1 MVIFMVPN
9 KEILINKAM
18 QATGLSD
25 FGDEWFFPNIDV
37 FIKSL
42 NTQARLSSEGYFGA
56 EQMIIGALINR
67 LRHKN
72 LIKMHPQILNEKVD
86 VKGVLT
92 GLPRTGSTMLHR
104 MLASAPE
111 LTAVKWFEAQNYTPL
126 EKEEYNNP
134 SQRKDLAKVML
145 SFMLEK
151 IPHLMS
157 IHPMDIEQADEEVI
171 ILGQLFS
178 SSMLEST
185 YFVPDYAN
193 WLTNQNPDKSYSDL
207 IEILQSLQ
215 WQDPSRKNKSWIL
228 KTPGH
233 LMSLATVVKYFPK
246 AKLIMTHRDPCSTV
260 PSYCSMESAL
270 YKINTNNISDLD
282 IGNYWLNRLSYWLD
296 NFIKIRNSFPED
308 RFVDINYLDLVQT
321 PQKIGTEVLKSIGI
335 KDDYF
340 TKEMMKNWI
349 NSNKRE
355 NRQKHNYKL
364 SDYGLTDETIS
375 NKFKYYIKTYL

>member
-151 IPHLMS
+151 
-157 IHPMDIEQADEEVI
+157 
-171 ILGQLFS
+171 F
-178 SSMLEST
+178 
-185 YFVPDYAN
+185 
-193 WLTNQNPDKSYSDL
+193 L
-207 IEILQSLQ
+207 I
-215 WQDPSRKNKSWIL
+215 
-228 KTPGH
+228 
-233 LMSLATVVKYFPK
+233 
-246 AKLIMTHRDPCSTV
+246 
-260 PSYCSMESAL
+260 
-270 YKINTNNISDLD
+270 
-282 IGNYWLNRLSYWLD
+282 
-296 NFIKIRNSFPED
+296 
-308 RFVDINYLDLVQT
+308 
-321 PQKIGTEVLKSIGI
+321 
-335 KDDYF
+335 
-340 TKEMMKNWI
+340 
-349 NSNKRE
+349 
-355 NRQKHNYKL
+355 
-364 SDYGLTDETIS
+364 
-375 NKFKYYIKTYL
+375 

>member
-1 MVIFMVPN
+1 MVPK
-9 KEILINKAM
+9 KESLIKKAE

-37 FIKSL
+37 FIESL
-42 NTQARLSSEGYFGA
+42 NSQARLSNEGYYGA
-56 EQMIIGALINR
+56 EQMIIGALVNR

-72 LIKMHPQILNEKVD
+72 LIKMNPQILDETVD
-86 VKGVLT
+86 VKAVLT

-111 LTAVKWFEAQNYTPL
+111 LTSVKWFEAQNYTPL
-126 EKEEYNNP
+126 ENEDYNDP
-134 SQRKDLAKVML
+134 TPRKDIAKDIL
-145 SFMLEK
+145 NFMLKK
-151 IPHLMS
+151 IPELMS
-157 IHPMDIEQADEEVI
+157 IHPMDIDQADEEVI

-193 WLTNQNPDKSYSDL
+193 WLNNQNPGKSYSDL

-233 LMSLATVVKYFPK
+233 LMSLGAVVKYFPG
-246 AKLIMTHRDPCSTV
+246 AKIIMTHRDPVSTV
-260 PSYCSMESAL
+260 PSYCSMESTL
-270 YKINTNNISDLD
+270 YKMNTDIISDFE
-282 IGNYWLNRLSYWLD
+282 IGNYWLDRLSEWLN
-296 NFIKIRNSFPED
+296 NFIEVRNSIPDD
-308 RFVDINYLDLVQT
+308 RFIDINYLDLVEA
-321 PQKIGTEVLKSIGI
+321 PEKIGTQVLKSIHI
-335 KDDYF
+335 NDDIL
-340 TKEMMKNWI
+340 TKEMMENWI
-349 NSNKRE
+349 KANKRE

-364 SDYGLTDETIS
+364 SDYGLTRESIS
-375 NKFKYYIKTYL
+375 NKFKDYIEKYL

>member
-1 MVIFMVPN
+1 MVPK
-9 KEILINKAM
+9 KESLIKKAE

-37 FIKSL
+37 FIESL
-42 NTQARLSSEGYFGA
+42 NSQARLSSEGYYGA
-56 EQMIIGALINR
+56 EQMIIGALVKR

-72 LIKMHPQILNEKVD
+72 LIKMNPQILDETVD
-86 VKGVLT
+86 VKAVLT

-111 LTAVKWFEAQNYTPL
+111 LTSVKWFEAQNYTPL
-126 EKEEYNNP
+126 ENEDYNDP
-134 SQRKDLAKVML
+134 TPRKDIAKDIL
-145 SFMLEK
+145 NFMLKK
-151 IPHLMS
+151 IPELMS
-157 IHPMDIEQADEEVI
+157 IHPMDIDQADEEVI

-193 WLTNQNPDKSYSDL
+193 WLTNQNPGKSYSDL

-233 LMSLATVVKYFPK
+233 LMSLGAVVKYFPG
-246 AKLIMTHRDPCSTV
+246 AKIIMTHRDPVSTV
-260 PSYCSMESAL
+260 PSYCSMESTL
-270 YKINTNNISDLD
+270 YKMNTDIISDFE
-282 IGNYWLNRLSYWLD
+282 IGNYWLDRLSEWLN
-296 NFIKIRNSFPED
+296 NFIEVRNSIPDD
-308 RFVDINYLDLVQT
+308 RFIDINYLDLVEA
-321 PQKIGTEVLKSIGI
+321 PEKIGTQVLKSIHI
-335 KDDYF
+335 NDDIL
-340 TKEMMKNWI
+340 TKEMMENWI
-349 NSNKRE
+349 KANKRE

-364 SDYGLTDETIS
+364 SDYGLTRESIS
-375 NKFKYYIKTYL
+375 NKFKDYIEKYL

>member
-1 MVIFMVPN
+1 MVPK
-9 KEILINKAM
+9 KESLIKKAE

-37 FIKSL
+37 FIESL
-42 NTQARLSSEGYFGA
+42 NSQARLSSEGYYGA
-56 EQMIIGALINR
+56 EQMIIGALVNR

-72 LIKMHPQILNEKVD
+72 LIKMNPQILDEAVD
-86 VKGVLT
+86 VKAVLT

-111 LTAVKWFEAQNYTPL
+111 LTSVKWFEAQNYTPL
-126 EKEEYNNP
+126 ENEDYNDP
-134 SQRKDLAKVML
+134 TPRKDIAKDIL
-145 SFMLEK
+145 NFMLKK
-151 IPHLMS
+151 IPELMS
-157 IHPMDIEQADEEVI
+157 IHPMDIDQADEEVI

-193 WLTNQNPDKSYSDL
+193 WLNNQNPGKSYSDL

-233 LMSLATVVKYFPK
+233 LMSLGAVVKYFPG
-246 AKLIMTHRDPCSTV
+246 AKIIMTHRDPVSTV
-260 PSYCSMESAL
+260 PSYCSMESTL
-270 YKINTNNISDLD
+270 YKMNTDIISDFE
-282 IGNYWLNRLSYWLD
+282 IGNYWLDRLSEWLN
-296 NFIKIRNSFPED
+296 NFIEVRNSIPDD
-308 RFVDINYLDLVQT
+308 RFIDINYLDLVEA
-321 PQKIGTEVLKSIGI
+321 PEKIGTQVLKSIHI
-335 KDDYF
+335 NDDIL
-340 TKEMMKNWI
+340 TKEMMENWI
-349 NSNKRE
+349 KANKRE

-364 SDYGLTDETIS
+364 SDYGLTRESIS
-375 NKFKYYIKTYL
+375 NKFKDYIEKYL

>member
-1 MVIFMVPN
+1 MVPE
-9 KEILINKAM
+9 KEYLIKKAE

-37 FIKSL
+37 FIESL
-42 NTQARLSSEGYFGA
+42 NSQAKLSSEGYYGA
-56 EQMIIGALINR
+56 EQMITGALVNR

-72 LIKMHPQILNEKVD
+72 LIKMNPEILNETVD
-86 VKGVLT
+86 IKAVLT

-111 LTAVKWFEAQNYTPL
+111 LTSVKWYEAQNYTPL
-126 EKEEYNNP
+126 ENEDYNDP
-134 SQRKDLAKVML
+134 SPRKDIAKDIL
-145 SFMLEK
+145 NFMLKK
-151 IPHLMS
+151 IPELMS

-185 YFVPDYAN
+185 YFVPNYAN
-193 WLTNQNPDKSYSDL
+193 WLTKQNPGKSYSDL

-215 WQDPSRKNKSWIL
+215 WQDSSRKNKSWIL

-233 LMSLATVVKYFPK
+233 LMSLGAVVKYFPM
-246 AKLIMTHRDPCSTV
+246 AKIIMTHRDPVSTV

-270 YKINTNNISDLD
+270 YKMNTDAISDFE
-282 IGNYWLNRLSYWLD
+282 IGNYWLDRLSEWLN
-296 NFIKIRNSFPED
+296 NFIEVRNSIPDD
-308 RFVDINYLDLVQT
+308 RFIDINYSDLVEA
-321 PQKIGTEVLKSIGI
+321 PEKIGAQVLKSINVN
-335 KDDYF
+335 DDIL
-340 TKEMMKNWI
+340 TKEMMENWI
-349 NSNKRE
+349 NANKRE

-364 SDYGLTDETIS
+364 SDYGLTNESIS
-375 NKFKYYIKTYL
+375 NKFKDYIRKYL

>member
-1 MVIFMVPN
+1 MVPK
-9 KEILINKAM
+9 KESLIKKAE

-37 FIKSL
+37 FIESL
-42 NTQARLSSEGYFGA
+42 NSQARLSNEGYYGA
-56 EQMIIGALINR
+56 EQMIIGALVNR

-72 LIKMHPQILNEKVD
+72 LIKMNPQILDETVD
-86 VKGVLT
+86 VKAVLT

-111 LTAVKWFEAQNYTPL
+111 LTSVKWFEAQNYTPL
-126 EKEEYNNP
+126 ENEDYNDP
-134 SQRKDLAKVML
+134 TPRKDIAKDIL
-145 SFMLEK
+145 NFMLKK
-151 IPHLMS
+151 IPELMS
-157 IHPMDIEQADEEVI
+157 IHPMDIDQADEEVI

-193 WLTNQNPDKSYSDL
+193 WLTNQNPGKSYSDL

-233 LMSLATVVKYFPK
+233 LMSLGAVVKYFPG
-246 AKLIMTHRDPCSTV
+246 AKIIMTHRDPVSTV
-260 PSYCSMESAL
+260 PSYCSMESTL
-270 YKINTNNISDLD
+270 YKMNTDIISDFE
-282 IGNYWLNRLSYWLD
+282 IGNYWLDRLSEWLN
-296 NFIKIRNSFPED
+296 NFIEVRNSIPDD
-308 RFVDINYLDLVQT
+308 RFIDINYLDLVEA
-321 PQKIGTEVLKSIGI
+321 PEKIGTQVLKSIHI
-335 KDDYF
+335 NDDIL
-340 TKEMMKNWI
+340 TKEMMENWI
-349 NSNKRE
+349 KANKRE

-364 SDYGLTDETIS
+364 SDYGLTRESIS
-375 NKFKYYIKTYL
+375 NKFKDYIEKYL

>member
-1 MVIFMVPN
+1 MVPE
-9 KEILINKAM
+9 KEYLIKKAE

-37 FIKSL
+37 FIESL
-42 NTQARLSSEGYFGA
+42 NSQAKLSSEGYYGA
-56 EQMIIGALINR
+56 EQMITGALINR

-72 LIKMHPQILNEKVD
+72 LIKMNPEILDETVD
-86 VKGVLT
+86 IKAVLT

-111 LTAVKWFEAQNYTPL
+111 LTAIKWYEAQNYTPL
-126 EKEEYNNP
+126 ENEDYNDP
-134 SQRKDLAKVML
+134 SPRKDIAKDIL
-145 SFMLEK
+145 KFMLKK
-151 IPHLMS
+151 IPELMS

-185 YFVPDYAN
+185 YFVPNYAN
-193 WLTNQNPDKSYSDL
+193 WLTKQNPGKSYSDL

-215 WQDPSRKNKSWIL
+215 WQDSSRKNKSWIL

-233 LMSLATVVKYFPK
+233 LMSLGTVVKYFPM
-246 AKLIMTHRDPCSTV
+246 AKIIMTHRDPVSTV

-270 YKINTNNISDLD
+270 YKMNTDAISDFE
-282 IGNYWLNRLSYWLD
+282 IGNYWLDRLSEWLN
-296 NFIKIRNSFPED
+296 NFIEVRNSISDD
-308 RFVDINYLDLVQT
+308 RFIDINYLDLVEA
-321 PQKIGTEVLKSIGI
+321 PEKIGAQVLESIHVN
-335 KDDYF
+335 DDIL
-340 TKEMMKNWI
+340 TKEMMENWI
-349 NSNKRE
+349 NANKRE

-364 SDYGLTDETIS
+364 SDYGLTSESIS
-375 NKFKYYIKTYL
+375 NKFKDYIKKYL

>member
-1 MVIFMVPN
+1 MVPK
-9 KEILINKAM
+9 KESLIKKAE

-37 FIKSL
+37 FIESL
-42 NTQARLSSEGYFGA
+42 NSQARLSSEGYYGA
-56 EQMIIGALINR
+56 EQMIIGALVNR

-72 LIKMHPQILNEKVD
+72 LIKMNPQILDETVD
-86 VKGVLT
+86 VKAVLT

-111 LTAVKWFEAQNYTPL
+111 LTSVKWFEAQNYTPL
-126 EKEEYNNP
+126 ENEDYNDP
-134 SQRKDLAKVML
+134 TPRKDIAKDIL
-145 SFMLEK
+145 NFMLKK
-151 IPHLMS
+151 IPELMS
-157 IHPMDIEQADEEVI
+157 IHPMDIDQADEEVI

-193 WLTNQNPDKSYSDL
+193 WLNNQNPGKSYSDL

-233 LMSLATVVKYFPK
+233 LMSLGAVVKYFPG
-246 AKLIMTHRDPCSTV
+246 AKIIMTHRDPVSTV
-260 PSYCSMESAL
+260 PSYCSMESTL
-270 YKINTNNISDLD
+270 YKMNTDIISDFE
-282 IGNYWLNRLSYWLD
+282 IGNYWLDRLSEWLN
-296 NFIKIRNSFPED
+296 NFIEVRNSIPDD
-308 RFVDINYLDLVQT
+308 RFIDINYLDLVEA
-321 PQKIGTEVLKSIGI
+321 PEKIGTQVLKSIQI
-335 KDDYF
+335 NDDIL
-340 TKEMMKNWI
+340 TKEMMENWI
-349 NSNKRE
+349 KANKRE

-364 SDYGLTDETIS
+364 SDYGLTRESIS
-375 NKFKYYIKTYL
+375 NKFKDYIEKYL

>member
-1 MVIFMVPN
+1 MVPE
-9 KEILINKAM
+9 KEYLIKKAE

-37 FIKSL
+37 FIESL
-42 NTQARLSSEGYFGA
+42 NSQAKLSSEGYYGA
-56 EQMIIGALINR
+56 EQMITGALVNR

-72 LIKMHPQILNEKVD
+72 LIKMNPEILNETVD
-86 VKGVLT
+86 IKAVLT

-111 LTAVKWFEAQNYTPL
+111 LTSVKWYEAQNYTPL
-126 EKEEYNNP
+126 ENEDYNDP
-134 SQRKDLAKVML
+134 SPRKDIAKDIL
-145 SFMLEK
+145 NFMLKK
-151 IPHLMS
+151 IPELMS

-185 YFVPDYAN
+185 YFVPNYAN
-193 WLTNQNPDKSYSDL
+193 WLTKQNPGKSYSDL

-215 WQDPSRKNKSWIL
+215 WQDSSRKNKSWIL

-233 LMSLATVVKYFPK
+233 LMSLGAVVKYFPM
-246 AKLIMTHRDPCSTV
+246 AKIIMTHRDPVSTV

-270 YKINTNNISDLD
+270 YKMNTDAISDFE
-282 IGNYWLNRLSYWLD
+282 IGNYWLDRLSEWLN
-296 NFIKIRNSFPED
+296 NFIEVRNSIPDD
-308 RFVDINYLDLVQT
+308 RFIDINYSDLVEA
-321 PQKIGTEVLKSIGI
+321 PEKIGAQVLKSIHVN
-335 KDDYF
+335 DDIL
-340 TKEMMKNWI
+340 TKEMMENWI
-349 NSNKRE
+349 NANKRE

-364 SDYGLTDETIS
+364 SDYGLTNESIS
-375 NKFKYYIKTYL
+375 NKFKDYIRKYL

>member
-1 MVIFMVPN
+1 MVPK
-9 KEILINKAM
+9 KESLIKKAE

-37 FIKSL
+37 FIESL
-42 NTQARLSSEGYFGA
+42 NSQARLSSEGYYGA
-56 EQMIIGALINR
+56 EQMIIGALVNR

-72 LIKMHPQILNEKVD
+72 LIKMNPQILDETVD
-86 VKGVLT
+86 VKAVLT

-111 LTAVKWFEAQNYTPL
+111 LTSVKWFEAQNYTPL
-126 EKEEYNNP
+126 QNEDYNDP
-134 SQRKDLAKVML
+134 TPRKDIAKDIL
-145 SFMLEK
+145 NFMLKK
-151 IPHLMS
+151 IPELMS
-157 IHPMDIEQADEEVI
+157 IHPMDIDQADEEVI

-193 WLTNQNPDKSYSDL
+193 WLTNQNPGKSYSDL

-233 LMSLATVVKYFPK
+233 LMSLGAVVKYFPG
-246 AKLIMTHRDPCSTV
+246 AKIIMTHRDPVSTV
-260 PSYCSMESAL
+260 PSYCSMESTL
-270 YKINTNNISDLD
+270 YKMNTDIISDFE
-282 IGNYWLNRLSYWLD
+282 IGNYWLDRLSEWLN
-296 NFIKIRNSFPED
+296 NFIEVRNSIPDD
-308 RFVDINYLDLVQT
+308 RFIDINYLDLVEA
-321 PQKIGTEVLKSIGI
+321 PEKIGTQVLKSIHI
-335 KDDYF
+335 NDDIL
-340 TKEMMKNWI
+340 TKEMMENWI
-349 NSNKRE
+349 KANKRE

-364 SDYGLTDETIS
+364 SDYGLTRESIS
-375 NKFKYYIKTYL
+375 NKFKDYIEKYL

>member
-1 MVIFMVPN
+1 MVPE
-9 KEILINKAM
+9 KEYLIKKAE

-37 FIKSL
+37 FIESL
-42 NTQARLSSEGYFGA
+42 NSQAKLSSEGYYGA
-56 EQMIIGALINR
+56 EQMITGALINR

-72 LIKMHPQILNEKVD
+72 LIKMNPEILDETVD
-86 VKGVLT
+86 IKAVLT

-111 LTAVKWFEAQNYTPL
+111 LTSVKWYEAQNYTPL
-126 EKEEYNNP
+126 ENEDYNDP
-134 SQRKDLAKVML
+134 SPRKDIAKDIL
-145 SFMLEK
+145 NFMLKK
-151 IPHLMS
+151 IPELMS

-185 YFVPDYAN
+185 YFVPNYAN
-193 WLTNQNPDKSYSDL
+193 WLTKQNPGKSYSDL

-215 WQDPSRKNKSWIL
+215 WKASSRKNKSWIL

-233 LMSLATVVKYFPK
+233 LMSLGAVIKYFPM
-246 AKLIMTHRDPCSTV
+246 AKIIMTHRDPVSTV

-270 YKINTNNISDLD
+270 YKMNTNAISDFE
-282 IGNYWLNRLSYWLD
+282 IGNYWLDRLSEWLN
-296 NFIKIRNSFPED
+296 NFIEVRNSIPDD
-308 RFVDINYLDLVQT
+308 RFIDINYLDLVEA
-321 PQKIGTEVLKSIGI
+321 PEKIGAQVLKSIHVN
-335 KDDYF
+335 DDIL
-340 TKEMMKNWI
+340 TKEMMENWI
-349 NSNKRE
+349 NANKRE

-364 SDYGLTDETIS
+364 SDYGLTNESIS
-375 NKFKYYIKTYL
+375 NKFKDYIKKYL

>member
-1 MVIFMVPN
+1 MVPE
-9 KEILINKAM
+9 KEYLIKKAE

-37 FIKSL
+37 FIESL
-42 NTQARLSSEGYFGA
+42 NSQAKLSSEGYYGA
-56 EQMIIGALINR
+56 EQMITGALINR

-72 LIKMHPQILNEKVD
+72 LIKMNPEILDETVD
-86 VKGVLT
+86 IKAVLT

-111 LTAVKWFEAQNYTPL
+111 LNSIKWYEAQNYTPL
-126 EKEEYNNP
+126 ENEDYNDP
-134 SQRKDLAKVML
+134 SPRKDIAKDIL
-145 SFMLEK
+145 NFMLKK
-151 IPHLMS
+151 IPELMS

-185 YFVPDYAN
+185 YFVPNYAN
-193 WLTNQNPDKSYSDL
+193 WLTKQNPGKSYSDL

-215 WQDPSRKNKSWIL
+215 WQDSSRKNKSWIL

-233 LMSLATVVKYFPK
+233 LMSLGTVVKYFPM
-246 AKLIMTHRDPCSTV
+246 AKIIMTHRDPVSTV

-270 YKINTNNISDLD
+270 YKMNTNAISDFE
-282 IGNYWLNRLSYWLD
+282 IGNYWLDRLSEWLN
-296 NFIKIRNSFPED
+296 NFIEVRNSIPDD
-308 RFVDINYLDLVQT
+308 RFIDINYSDLVEA
-321 PQKIGTEVLKSIGI
+321 PEKIGAQVLKSIHVN
-335 KDDYF
+335 DDIL
-340 TKEMMKNWI
+340 TKEMMENWI
-349 NSNKRE
+349 NANKRE

-364 SDYGLTDETIS
+364 SDYGLTNESIS
-375 NKFKYYIKTYL
+375 NKFKDYIKKYL

>member
-1 MVIFMVPN
+1 MVPE
-9 KEILINKAM
+9 KEYLIKKAE

-37 FIKSL
+37 FIESL
-42 NTQARLSSEGYFGA
+42 NSQAKLSSEGYYGA
-56 EQMIIGALINR
+56 EKMITGALINR

-72 LIKMHPQILNEKVD
+72 LIKMNPEILDETVD
-86 VKGVLT
+86 IKAVLT

-111 LTAVKWFEAQNYTPL
+111 LTSVKWYEAQNYTPL
-126 EKEEYNNP
+126 ENEDYNDP
-134 SQRKDLAKVML
+134 SPRKDIAKDIL
-145 SFMLEK
+145 KFMLKK
-151 IPHLMS
+151 IPELMS

-185 YFVPDYAN
+185 YFVPNYAN
-193 WLTNQNPDKSYSDL
+193 WLTKQNPGKSYSDL

-215 WQDPSRKNKSWIL
+215 WQDSSRKNKSWIL

-233 LMSLATVVKYFPK
+233 LMSLGAVIKYFPM
-246 AKLIMTHRDPCSTV
+246 AKIIMTHRDPVSTV

-270 YKINTNNISDLD
+270 YKMNTDAISDFE
-282 IGNYWLNRLSYWLD
+282 IGNYWLDRLSEWLN
-296 NFIKIRNSFPED
+296 NFIEVRNSIPDD
-308 RFVDINYLDLVQT
+308 RFIDINYLDLVEA
-321 PQKIGTEVLKSIGI
+321 PEKIGAQVLKSIHVN
-335 KDDYF
+335 DDIL
-340 TKEMMKNWI
+340 TKEMMENWI
-349 NSNKRE
+349 NANKRE

-364 SDYGLTDETIS
+364 SDYGLTNESIS
-375 NKFKYYIKTYL
+375 NKFKDYIKKYL

>member
-1 MVIFMVPN
+1 MVPK
-9 KEILINKAM
+9 KESLIKKAE

-37 FIKSL
+37 FIESL
-42 NTQARLSSEGYFGA
+42 NSQARLSSEGYYGA
-56 EQMIIGALINR
+56 EQMIIGALVNR

-72 LIKMHPQILNEKVD
+72 LIKRNPQILDETVD
-86 VKGVLT
+86 VKAVLT

-111 LTAVKWFEAQNYTPL
+111 LTSVKWFEAQNYTPL
-126 EKEEYNNP
+126 ENEDYNDP
-134 SQRKDLAKVML
+134 TPRKDIAKDIL
-145 SFMLEK
+145 NFMLKK
-151 IPHLMS
+151 IPELMS
-157 IHPMDIEQADEEVI
+157 IHPMDIDQADEEVI

-193 WLTNQNPDKSYSDL
+193 WLNNQNPGKSYSDL

-233 LMSLATVVKYFPK
+233 LMSLGAVVKYFPG
-246 AKLIMTHRDPCSTV
+246 AKIIMTHRDPVSTV
-260 PSYCSMESAL
+260 PSYCSMESTL
-270 YKINTNNISDLD
+270 YKMNTDIISDFE
-282 IGNYWLNRLSYWLD
+282 IGNYWLDRLSEWLN
-296 NFIKIRNSFPED
+296 NFIEVRNSIPDD
-308 RFVDINYLDLVQT
+308 RFIDINYLDLVEA
-321 PQKIGTEVLKSIGI
+321 PEKIGTQVLKSIHI
-335 KDDYF
+335 NDDIL
-340 TKEMMKNWI
+340 TKEMMENWI
-349 NSNKRE
+349 KANKRE

-364 SDYGLTDETIS
+364 SDYGLTRESIS
-375 NKFKYYIKTYL
+375 NKFKDYIEKYL

>member
-1 MVIFMVPN
+1 MVPE
-9 KEILINKAM
+9 KEYLIKKAE

-37 FIKSL
+37 FIESL
-42 NTQARLSSEGYFGA
+42 NSQAKLSSEGYYGA
-56 EQMIIGALINR
+56 EQMITGALVNR

-72 LIKMHPQILNEKVD
+72 LIKMNPEILNETVD
-86 VKGVLT
+86 IKAVLT

-111 LTAVKWFEAQNYTPL
+111 LTSVKWYEAQNYTPL
-126 EKEEYNNP
+126 ENEDYNDP
-134 SQRKDLAKVML
+134 SPRKDIAKDIL
-145 SFMLEK
+145 NFMLKK
-151 IPHLMS
+151 IPELMS

-185 YFVPDYAN
+185 YFVPNYAN
-193 WLTNQNPDKSYSDL
+193 WLTKQNPGKSYSDL

-215 WQDPSRKNKSWIL
+215 WQDSSRKNKSWIL

-233 LMSLATVVKYFPK
+233 LMSLGAVVKYFPM
-246 AKLIMTHRDPCSTV
+246 AKIIMTHRDPVSTV

-270 YKINTNNISDLD
+270 YKMNTDAISDFE
-282 IGNYWLNRLSYWLD
+282 IGNYWLDRLSEWLN
-296 NFIKIRNSFPED
+296 NFIEVRNSIPDD
-308 RFVDINYLDLVQT
+308 RFIDINYSDLVEA
-321 PQKIGTEVLKSIGI
+321 PEKIGAQVLKSIHVN
-335 KDDYF
+335 DDIL
-340 TKEMMKNWI
+340 TKEMMENWI
-349 NSNKRE
+349 NANKRE

-364 SDYGLTDETIS
+364 SDYGLTNESIS
-375 NKFKYYIKTYL
+375 NKFEDYIRKYL

>member
-1 MVIFMVPN
+1 MVPK
-9 KEILINKAM
+9 KESLIKKAE

-37 FIKSL
+37 FIESL
-42 NTQARLSSEGYFGA
+42 NSQARLSSEGYYGA
-56 EQMIIGALINR
+56 EQMIIGALVNR

-72 LIKMHPQILNEKVD
+72 LIKMNPQILDETVN
-86 VKGVLT
+86 VKAVLT

-111 LTAVKWFEAQNYTPL
+111 LTSVKWFEAQNYTPL
-126 EKEEYNNP
+126 ENEDYNDP
-134 SQRKDLAKVML
+134 TPRKDIAKDIL
-145 SFMLEK
+145 NFMLKK
-151 IPHLMS
+151 IPELMS
-157 IHPMDIEQADEEVI
+157 IHPMDIDQADEEVI

-193 WLTNQNPDKSYSDL
+193 WLNNQNPGKSYSDL

-233 LMSLATVVKYFPK
+233 LMSLGAVVKYFPG
-246 AKLIMTHRDPCSTV
+246 AKIIMTHRDPVSTV
-260 PSYCSMESAL
+260 PSYCSMESTL
-270 YKINTNNISDLD
+270 YKMNTDIISDFE
-282 IGNYWLNRLSYWLD
+282 IGNYWLDRLSEWLN
-296 NFIKIRNSFPED
+296 NFIEVRNSIPDD
-308 RFVDINYLDLVQT
+308 RFIDINYLDLVEA
-321 PQKIGTEVLKSIGI
+321 PEKIGTQVLKSIHI
-335 KDDYF
+335 NDDIL
-340 TKEMMKNWI
+340 TKEMMENWI
-349 NSNKRE
+349 KANKRE

-364 SDYGLTDETIS
+364 SDYGLTRESIS
-375 NKFKYYIKTYL
+375 NKFKDYIEKYL

>member
-1 MVIFMVPN
+1 MVPK
-9 KEILINKAM
+9 KESLIKKAE

-37 FIKSL
+37 FIESL
-42 NTQARLSSEGYFGA
+42 NSQARLSSEGYYGA
-56 EQMIIGALINR
+56 EQMIIGALVNR

-72 LIKMHPQILNEKVD
+72 LIKMNPQILDEAVD
-86 VKGVLT
+86 VKAVLT

-111 LTAVKWFEAQNYTPL
+111 LTSVKWFEAQNYTPL
-126 EKEEYNNP
+126 ENEDYNDP
-134 SQRKDLAKVML
+134 TPRKDIAKDIL
-145 SFMLEK
+145 NFMLKK
-151 IPHLMS
+151 IPELMS
-157 IHPMDIEQADEEVI
+157 IHPMDIDQADEEVI

-193 WLTNQNPDKSYSDL
+193 WLNNQNPGKSYSDL

-233 LMSLATVVKYFPK
+233 LMSLGAVVKYFPG
-246 AKLIMTHRDPCSTV
+246 AKIIMTHRDPVSTV
-260 PSYCSMESAL
+260 PSYCSMESTL
-270 YKINTNNISDLD
+270 YKMNTDIISDFE
-282 IGNYWLNRLSYWLD
+282 IGNYWLDRLSEWLN
-296 NFIKIRNSFPED
+296 NFIEVRNSIPDD
-308 RFVDINYLDLVQT
+308 RFIDINYLDLVEA
-321 PQKIGTEVLKSIGI
+321 PEKIGTQVLKSIHI
-335 KDDYF
+335 NDDIL
-340 TKEMMKNWI
+340 TKEMMENWI
-349 NSNKRE
+349 KANKRE

-364 SDYGLTDETIS
+364 RDYGLTRESIS
-375 NKFKYYIKTYL
+375 NKFKDYIEKYL

>member
-193 WLTNQNPDKSYSDL
+193 WLTNLAAVNQALVSAGISVDELVHVRASVESLFRELTSASTDKSN
-207 IEILQSLQ
+207 
-215 WQDPSRKNKSWIL
+215 SRAIAS
-228 KTPGH
+228 
-233 LMSLATVVKYFPK
+233 
-246 AKLIMTHRDPCSTV
+246 
-260 PSYCSMESAL
+260 
-270 YKINTNNISDLD
+270 
-282 IGNYWLNRLSYWLD
+282 
-296 NFIKIRNSFPED
+296 
-308 RFVDINYLDLVQT
+308 
-321 PQKIGTEVLKSIGI
+321 
-335 KDDYF
+335 
-340 TKEMMKNWI
+340 
-349 NSNKRE
+349 
-355 NRQKHNYKL
+355 
-364 SDYGLTDETIS
+364 
-375 NKFKYYIKTYL
+375 

>member
-1 MVIFMVPN
+1 MVPK
-9 KEILINKAM
+9 KESLIKKAE

-37 FIKSL
+37 FIESL
-42 NTQARLSSEGYFGA
+42 NSQARLSSEGYYGA
-56 EQMIIGALINR
+56 EQMIIGALVNR

-72 LIKMHPQILNEKVD
+72 LIKMNPQILDETVD
-86 VKGVLT
+86 VKAVLT

-111 LTAVKWFEAQNYTPL
+111 LTSVKWFEAQNYTPL
-126 EKEEYNNP
+126 ENEDYNDPTPRKEIA
-134 SQRKDLAKVML
+134 KDILN
-145 SFMLEK
+145 FMLKK
-151 IPHLMS
+151 IPELMS
-157 IHPMDIEQADEEVI
+157 IHPMDIDQADEEVI

-193 WLTNQNPDKSYSDL
+193 WLTNQNPGKSYSDL

-233 LMSLATVVKYFPK
+233 LMSLGAVVKYFPG
-246 AKLIMTHRDPCSTV
+246 AKIIMTHRDPVSTV
-260 PSYCSMESAL
+260 PSYCSMESTL
-270 YKINTNNISDLD
+270 YKMNTDIISDFE
-282 IGNYWLNRLSYWLD
+282 IGNYWLDRLSEWLN
-296 NFIKIRNSFPED
+296 NFIEVRNSIPDD
-308 RFVDINYLDLVQT
+308 RFIDINYLDLVEA
-321 PQKIGTEVLKSIGI
+321 PEKIGTQVLKSIHI
-335 KDDYF
+335 NDDIL
-340 TKEMMKNWI
+340 TKEMMENWI
-349 NSNKRE
+349 KANKRE

-364 SDYGLTDETIS
+364 SDYGLTRESIS
-375 NKFKYYIKTYL
+375 NKFKDYIEKYL

>member
-1 MVIFMVPN
+1 MVPE
-9 KEILINKAM
+9 KEYLIKKAE

-37 FIKSL
+37 FIASL
-42 NTQARLSSEGYFGA
+42 NSQAKLSSEGYYGA
-56 EQMIIGALINR
+56 EQMITGALINR

-72 LIKMHPQILNEKVD
+72 LIKMNPEILDETVD
-86 VKGVLT
+86 IKAVLT

-111 LTAVKWFEAQNYTPL
+111 LTSVKWYEAQNYTPL
-126 EKEEYNNP
+126 ENEDYNDP
-134 SQRKDLAKVML
+134 SPRKDIAKDIL
-145 SFMLEK
+145 NFMLKK
-151 IPHLMS
+151 IPELMS

-185 YFVPDYAN
+185 YFVPNYAN
-193 WLTNQNPDKSYSDL
+193 WLTKQNPGKSYSDL

-215 WQDPSRKNKSWIL
+215 WQDSSRKNKSWIL

-233 LMSLATVVKYFPK
+233 LMSLGAVIKYFPM
-246 AKLIMTHRDPCSTV
+246 AKIIMTHRDPVSTV

-270 YKINTNNISDLD
+270 YKMNTNAISDFE
-282 IGNYWLNRLSYWLD
+282 IGNYWLDRLSEWLN
-296 NFIKIRNSFPED
+296 NFIEVRNSIPDD
-308 RFVDINYLDLVQT
+308 RFIDINYSDLVEA
-321 PQKIGTEVLKSIGI
+321 PEKIGAQVLKSIHVN
-335 KDDYF
+335 DDIL
-340 TKEMMKNWI
+340 TKEMMENWI
-349 NSNKRE
+349 NANKRE

-364 SDYGLTDETIS
+364 SDYGLTSESIS
-375 NKFKYYIKTYL
+375 NKFKDYIKKYL

>member
-1 MVIFMVPN
+1 MVPK
-9 KEILINKAM
+9 KESLIKKAE

-37 FIKSL
+37 FIESL
-42 NTQARLSSEGYFGA
+42 NSQARLSSEGYYGD
-56 EQMIIGALINR
+56 EQMIIGALVNR

-72 LIKMHPQILNEKVD
+72 LIKMNPQILDETVD
-86 VKGVLT
+86 VKAVLT

-111 LTAVKWFEAQNYTPL
+111 LTSVKWFEAQNYTPL
-126 EKEEYNNP
+126 ENEDYNDP
-134 SQRKDLAKVML
+134 TPRKDIAKDIL
-145 SFMLEK
+145 NFMLKK
-151 IPHLMS
+151 IPELMS
-157 IHPMDIEQADEEVI
+157 IHPMDIDQADEEVI

-193 WLTNQNPDKSYSDL
+193 WLTNQNPGKSYSDL

-233 LMSLATVVKYFPK
+233 LMSLGAVVKYFPG
-246 AKLIMTHRDPCSTV
+246 AKIIMTHRDPVSTV
-260 PSYCSMESAL
+260 PSYCSMESTL
-270 YKINTNNISDLD
+270 YKMNTDIISDFE
-282 IGNYWLNRLSYWLD
+282 IGNYWLDRLSEWLN
-296 NFIKIRNSFPED
+296 NFIEVRNSIPDD
-308 RFVDINYLDLVQT
+308 RFIDINYLDLVEA
-321 PQKIGTEVLKSIGI
+321 PEKIGTQVLKSIHI
-335 KDDYF
+335 NDDIL
-340 TKEMMKNWI
+340 TKEMMENWI
-349 NSNKRE
+349 KANKRE

-364 SDYGLTDETIS
+364 SDYGLTRESIS
-375 NKFKYYIKTYL
+375 NKFKDYIEKYL

>member
-1 MVIFMVPN
+1 MVPK
-9 KEILINKAM
+9 KESLIKKAE

-37 FIKSL
+37 FIESL
-42 NTQARLSSEGYFGA
+42 NSQARLSSEGYYGA
-56 EQMIIGALINR
+56 EQMIIGALVNR

-72 LIKMHPQILNEKVD
+72 LIKMNPQILDETVD
-86 VKGVLT
+86 VKAVLT

-111 LTAVKWFEAQNYTPL
+111 LTSVKWFEAQNYTPL
-126 EKEEYNNP
+126 ENEDYNDP
-134 SQRKDLAKVML
+134 TPRKDIAKDIL
-145 SFMLEK
+145 NFMLKK
-151 IPHLMS
+151 IPELMS
-157 IHPMDIEQADEEVI
+157 IHPMDIDQADEEVI

-193 WLTNQNPDKSYSDL
+193 WLTNQNPGKSYSDL

-233 LMSLATVVKYFPK
+233 LMSLGAVVKYFPG
-246 AKLIMTHRDPCSTV
+246 AKIIMTHRDPVSTV
-260 PSYCSMESAL
+260 PSYCSMESTL
-270 YKINTNNISDLD
+270 YKMNTDIISDFE
-282 IGNYWLNRLSYWLD
+282 IGNYWLDRLSEWLN
-296 NFIKIRNSFPED
+296 NFIEVRNSIPDD
-308 RFVDINYLDLVQT
+308 RFIDVNYLDLVEA
-321 PQKIGTEVLKSIGI
+321 PEKIGTQVLKSIHI
-335 KDDYF
+335 NDDIL
-340 TKEMMKNWI
+340 TKEMMENWI
-349 NSNKRE
+349 KANKRE

-364 SDYGLTDETIS
+364 SDYGLTRESIS
-375 NKFKYYIKTYL
+375 NKFKDYIEKYL

>member
-1 MVIFMVPN
+1 MVPE
-9 KEILINKAM
+9 KEYLIKKAE

-37 FIKSL
+37 FIESL
-42 NTQARLSSEGYFGA
+42 NSQAKLSSEGYYGA
-56 EQMIIGALINR
+56 EQMITGALVNR

-72 LIKMHPQILNEKVD
+72 LIKMNPEILNETVD
-86 VKGVLT
+86 IKAVLT

-111 LTAVKWFEAQNYTPL
+111 LTSVKWYEAQNYTPL
-126 EKEEYNNP
+126 ENEDYNDP
-134 SQRKDLAKVML
+134 SPRKDIAKDIL
-145 SFMLEK
+145 NFMLKK
-151 IPHLMS
+151 IPELMS

-185 YFVPDYAN
+185 YFVPNYAN
-193 WLTNQNPDKSYSDL
+193 WLTKQNPGKSYSDL

-215 WQDPSRKNKSWIL
+215 WQDSSRKNKSWIL

-233 LMSLATVVKYFPK
+233 LMSLGAVVKYFPM
-246 AKLIMTHRDPCSTV
+246 AKIIMTHRDPVSTV

-270 YKINTNNISDLD
+270 YKMNTDAISDFE
-282 IGNYWLNRLSYWLD
+282 IGNYWLDRLSEWLN
-296 NFIKIRNSFPED
+296 NFIEVRNSIPDD
-308 RFVDINYLDLVQT
+308 RFIDINYSDLVEA
-321 PQKIGTEVLKSIGI
+321 PEKIGTQVLKSIHVN
-335 KDDYF
+335 DDIL
-340 TKEMMKNWI
+340 TKEMMENWI
-349 NSNKRE
+349 NANKRE

-364 SDYGLTDETIS
+364 SDYGLTNESIS
-375 NKFKYYIKTYL
+375 NKFKDYIRKYL